1 MSDRFYVE
9 PLFSN
14 FLASDILD
22 IDDDKIT
29 KYIKTVE
36 PGLPLNLNQPEI
48 HEVVDHVHNLI
59 PTFMKHYG
67 LGPNS

>member
-36 PGLPLNLNQPEI
+36 PG
-48 HEVVDHVHNLI
+48 I
-59 PTFMKHYG
+59 PPTVPCLSG
-67 LGPNS
+67 S